1 MEVTPLIHTLTIQGQ
16 HLALLHPE
24 STQGAQSGAATVAD
38 GLLAATLCAYCCG
51 RQHSCLHPHNL
62 VVEIQRQHGVP
73 FWLLLYVFVLKK
85 TLK

>member
-38 GLLAATLCAYCCG
+38 GLLAATLFAY
-51 RQHSCLHPHNL
+51 
-62 VVEIQRQHGVP
+62 
-73 FWLLLYVFVLKK
+73 
-85 TLK
+85 